1 MTTPDPVDNP
11 APLHREESTTP
22 DLVELTRAFFETMDR
37 EWDVD
42 AIDKTRAAAERLA
55 EERG

>member
-1 MTTPDPVDNP
+1 
-11 APLHREESTTP
+11 
-22 DLVELTRAFFETMDR
+22 MDR